1 MASNGLSSPGTE
13 GFMGLQ
19 TFSAKTR
26 SVQDRGVIG
35 HPTPDMA
42 PRKKDC
48 SGSYRENALKGKL
61 PRGPEPILGHSGGG

>member
-1 MASNGLSSPGTE
+1 MVSAHPGLRVSWDSRLSVLKPEASRAE
-13 GFMGLQ
+13 
-19 TFSAKTR
+19 
-26 SVQDRGVIG
+26 GVIG